1 MANSLY
7 ETHLQRIMLFDVFI
21 KTNTGIHA
29 VQVNEHN
36 YHNPLQ
42 SQPIES
48 HRQRE
53 LALKLVGQ
61 VNFSLQIKFI
71 ARTGY
76 VDINATLCHI
86 LWYIVPSFFWWFR
99 LQLLMIRKS
108 LESVAWILLKK
119 TQRVSSELKDFMN
132 CLRKPCLYCCKVTNW
147 WWMSWRFLLLWE
159 NGPQLIL

>member
-7 ETHLQRIMLFDVFI
+7 ESHLQRIMLFDVFI
-21 KTNTGIHA
+21 KTNTCIHA

-36 YHNPLQ
+36 CHNPLQ

-76 VDINATLCHI
+76 VDIMQHYVIYRDISCHH
-86 LWYIVPSFFWWFR
+86 FFDD
-99 LQLLMIRKS
+99 LDCSYL
-108 LESVAWILLKK
+108 
-119 TQRVSSELKDFMN
+119 
-132 CLRKPCLYCCKVTNW
+132 
-147 WWMSWRFLLLWE
+147 
-159 NGPQLIL
+159 